1 MKTNRVLKK
10 AEAGYVP
17 NTPGFLDSTCLT
29 ATQLAATSGAEKII
43 DYTSVQPY
51 GSIELNV
58 EVGWTWYIV
67 AGKKTDCD
75 DGYKI
80 AVSRTVF
87 SPSPP
92 PPIPRAPPQPSPP
105 PPVPAPPPPHP
116 EPGSPPPWNL
126 SPPPIVLERFVN
138 PVLEFYSSLQGM
150 FNVFPYGLQYKHDMG
165 STMSGM
171 GQQQNRDTIATVAN
185 ALGAVKN
192 ESSAQPLMH
201 GDPLQTASQFVGTF
215 DLTSTATVTDLYPG
229 ILRAVQDIVNSVSIT
244 GIVDE
249 TGENTYAGV
258 AVEVLFHQKPYTC
271 ERIPGAICDAD
282 LTKEDREAAPDD
294 GVRSVSVSLRHPEKS
309 YVTLAKEAIHVACDS
324 GSLVTTLI
332 TTGSIGDLGPI
343 DTVTKCATGVSTHD
357 TWGVYQPA
365 VEADPRGEFVYATF
379 YYPDGLTPALE
390 QQVVDAA
397 LPFVGESKYVQTDCK
412 SWPMSPPSPPPSLP
426 SPPPDAPPPPNRPP
440 GWTEPSPPPS
450 PTRNPPPP
458 SPPPPSPP
466 PPPPSPP
473 SPPPAFP
480 SPPPLPPFPP
490 PSPPPPSPPS
500 PPPASPSP
508 PPPPLPP
515 PGVPPPS
522 ETAMYCDIY
531 VSLPTSSVK
540 NQVKAAIDA
549 LADVKS
555 TPEASAPVR
564 AGGRAK
570 YTSIE
575 LESADQ
581 SFEVGTGAIR
591 SLPFTATELQNLR
604 DKLTSVPGLHA
615 IRFRWINSL
624 GLTDEETFIRG
635 FTAKAKTLS
644 QARAFHLT
652 YSQWLN
658 ALPDSM
664 EKDPECLDACTE
676 EDKSRCGC
684 TYGTARPI
692 DDAIDPIVMNQK
704 MTIYHDDFFYS
715 GSYDELSAVTQ
726 QSIRTFD
733 MSKSMASDLGYPVS
747 FRFNRLGYVEKKPFA
762 PPPPPPLNLA
772 QIIYNGIEN
781 VNDEGYFLSPSE
793 SVVFAFGMVL
803 IITVLAYGMKL
814 FGEPRDTFKLL
825 FCCFYPK
832 FRKKYREMATNAIEK
847 VKEDNR
853 FDADGKE
860 GDSASSS
867 DLGDEEA
874 GASRPFIKKY

>member
-1 MKTNRVLKK
+1 
-10 AEAGYVP
+10 
-17 NTPGFLDSTCLT
+17 
-29 ATQLAATSGAEKII
+29 
-43 DYTSVQPY
+43 
-51 GSIELNV
+51 
-58 EVGWTWYIV
+58 
-67 AGKKTDCD
+67 
-75 DGYKI
+75 
-80 AVSRTVF
+80 
-87 SPSPP
+87 
-92 PPIPRAPPQPSPP
+92 
-105 PPVPAPPPPHP
+105 
-116 EPGSPPPWNL
+116 
-126 SPPPIVLERFVN
+126 
-138 PVLEFYSSLQGM
+138 
-150 FNVFPYGLQYKHDMG
+150 
-165 STMSGM
+165 
-171 GQQQNRDTIATVAN
+171 
-185 ALGAVKN
+185 
-192 ESSAQPLMH
+192 
-201 GDPLQTASQFVGTF
+201 
-215 DLTSTATVTDLYPG
+215 
-229 ILRAVQDIVNSVSIT
+229 
-244 GIVDE
+244 
-249 TGENTYAGV
+249 
-258 AVEVLFHQKPYTC
+258 
-271 ERIPGAICDAD
+271 
-282 LTKEDREAAPDD
+282 
-294 GVRSVSVSLRHPEKS
+294 
-309 YVTLAKEAIHVACDS
+309 
-324 GSLVTTLI
+324 
-332 TTGSIGDLGPI
+332 
-343 DTVTKCATGVSTHD
+343 
-357 TWGVYQPA
+357 
-365 VEADPRGEFVYATF
+365 
-379 YYPDGLTPALE
+379 
-390 QQVVDAA
+390 
-397 LPFVGESKYVQTDCK
+397 
-412 SWPMSPPSPPPSLP
+412 
-426 SPPPDAPPPPNRPP
+426 
-440 GWTEPSPPPS
+440 
-450 PTRNPPPP
+450 
-458 SPPPPSPP
+458 
-466 PPPPSPP
+466 
-473 SPPPAFP
+473 
-480 SPPPLPPFPP
+480 
-490 PSPPPPSPPS
+490 
-500 PPPASPSP
+500 
-508 PPPPLPP
+508 
-515 PGVPPPS
+515 
-522 ETAMYCDIY
+522 MYCDIY

-676 EDKSRCGC
+676 EDKSRCEC
-684 TYGTARPI
+684 TYGTAIPI
-692 DDAIDPIVMNQK
+692 DDKIDPIVMNQK
-704 MTIYHDDFFYS
+704 MTIYHDDFLYS
-715 GSYDELSAVTQ
+715 GSYDELAAVTQ